1 HIIVIYLIGGD
12 STMSNYNYR
21 KNYSNNKNSS
31 SSASS
36 QSSNSQSSNSQSQ
49 RDLAEQ
55 GYVKKKG
62 CNCNKNK

>member
-1 HIIVIYLIGGD
+1 
-12 STMSNYNYR
+12 MSNYNYR

-36 QSSNSQSSNSQSQ
+36 QSSNSQSSDSQSQ

-55 GYVKKKG
+55 GYVKKKDVTVIKI
-62 CNCNKNK
+62 NSLLLI

>member
-1 HIIVIYLIGGD
+1 
-12 STMSNYNYR
+12 MSNYNYR
-21 KNYSNNKNSS
+21 KNYSHNKNSS

-55 GYVKKKG
+55 GYVKKKDVTVIKT
-62 CNCNKNK
+62 NSLLLI

>member
-1 HIIVIYLIGGD
+1 
-12 STMSNYNYR
+12 MSNYNYR
-21 KNYSNNKNSS
+21 KTTLIIKIV
-31 SSASS
+31 ALQHPP

-62 CNCNKNK
+62 CNCNKINSLFYG